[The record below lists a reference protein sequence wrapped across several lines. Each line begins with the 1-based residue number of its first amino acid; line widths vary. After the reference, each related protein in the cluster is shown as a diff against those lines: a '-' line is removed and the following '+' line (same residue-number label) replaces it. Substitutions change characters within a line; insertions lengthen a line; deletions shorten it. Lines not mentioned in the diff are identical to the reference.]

1 VRSPSNG
8 TFICF
13 RDGEAKGGC
22 ATTQQQGTM
31 TDSNGGNAKSEP
43 VLTNGPS
50 HLTELALTTPENPQE
65 TPPPF
70 GDHTL
75 SHGMPFSAD
84 DYLAQGTLNGGTEN
98 DAKKQPDP
106 ADASLIYVDYSVP
119 AVLRYSETMAIY
131 LTLREAIAAWL
142 ALPNEIKKDALITTA
157 ENGGDSR
164 YRGWEIY
171 RLWGHWNP

>member
-1 VRSPSNG
+1 
-8 TFICF
+8 
-13 RDGEAKGGC
+13 
-22 ATTQQQGTM
+22 M
-31 TDSNGGNAKSEP
+31 TDSNDGNAVSKSEP
-43 VLTNGPS
+43 VPTNGLS
-50 HLTELALTTPENPQE
+50 NLTELTLTTPESPQE
-65 TPPPF
+65 TLRPF
-70 GDHTL
+70 GDDPTL

-98 DAKKQPDP
+98 DAKKQSDP
-106 ADASLIYVDYSVP
+106 ADVSLIYVDYSVP
-119 AVLRYSETMAIY
+119 AVLRYSETMAIH

-171 RLWGHWNP
+171 RLWGHWSS